1 MSNFQTARHVGN
13 CNIDQGTLVTLPR
26 FPVIDDNFLN
36 TPMTLSFNVLGVFL
50 CISATCALAQDT
62 EPRNSDV
69 AQLGR
74 ELQQTRTELAESR
87 REIQEL
93 RQSLEELRRQVQGES
108 SNSPASAST
117 SEPTTAAADQD
128 VGFLAAKVSELHQ
141 DKVESASKYPVKL
154 SGLILF
160 NSYWNNGIVDTQDLP
175 SMALPK
181 FPGAPTPGTGAT
193 LRQTMLGID
202 ANGPKV
208 FGAQTSAGVEI
219 DFGGGNPTTSYGV
232 TAGLLRL
239 RTANVSLDWT
249 NTSLSFGQEALFFSP
264 LSPTSYATVLEPAMS
279 WSGNLWAWTPA
290 IHVSHRFVLSDQSSL
305 VLQGGVLDPLTEEVP
320 VFQGR
325 NATAGEAT
333 RAPAIAGRVA
343 FDSKSEKY
351 PFTVGFGG
359 YRANQQYQ
367 TFPAVASWT
376 LNGDI
381 KAGFGKHAE
390 ISGEWYTGHA
400 VGGLGGGI
408 WESVVYPEPAGPHSA
423 VHPLRS
429 TGAWVQLKVR
439 PTERYE
445 INGAFG
451 QDGNFGKDLRVFP
464 FSFDAYGYPA
474 MQKNRTDLVNF
485 IYQPNSFL
493 LFAVEYRH
501 LFTAQANASGE
512 TGDHLNFA
520 AGVHF

>member
-1 MSNFQTARHVGN
+1 
-13 CNIDQGTLVTLPR
+13 
-26 FPVIDDNFLN
+26 
-36 TPMTLSFNVLGVFL
+36 MTLSPKVVGVAV
-50 CISATCALAQDT
+50 CIAAVCALAQDT
-62 EPRNSDV
+62 EPRNADV
-69 AQLGR
+69 AELGR
-74 ELQQTRTELAESR
+74 ELQQTRSELAQSQ

-93 RQSLEELRRQVQGES
+93 RQSLEELRRQVQGEPANRPASPS
-108 SNSPASAST
+108 SN
-117 SEPTTAAADQD
+117 EPTTAAADQD
-128 VGFLAAKVSELHQ
+128 VGFLAAKVIELHQ

-154 SGLILF
+154 SGLVLF
-160 NSYWNNGIVDTQDLP
+160 NSYWNNGILDIQDLP

-181 FPGAPTPGTGAT
+181 FPGAPNPGVGAT

-202 ANGPKV
+202 ATGPKV

-219 DFGGGNPTTSYGV
+219 DFGGGNPTTPYGA

-249 NTSLSFGQEALFFSP
+249 KTSLSFGQEALFFSP

-290 IHVSHRFVLSDQSSL
+290 IEVSHRFAVSDMSSL
-305 VLQGGVLDPLTEEVP
+305 VLQGGMLDPLTEEVP
-320 VFQGR
+320 IFQGR
-325 NATAGEAT
+325 DPTAGEAT

-343 FDSKSEKY
+343 FDSKSDQY
-351 PFTVGFGG
+351 PFTLGFGG

-376 LNGDI
+376 LNGDV
-381 KAGFGKHAE
+381 KASFGKFAE

-408 WESVVYPEPAGPHSA
+408 WESVVYPEPVGPHSA
-423 VHPLRS
+423 LQPLRS
-429 TGAWVQLKVR
+429 TGGWAQLKVR
-439 PTERYE
+439 PTAHYE
-445 INGAFG
+445 INAAFG
-451 QDGNFGKDLRVFP
+451 QDGNSGKDLRVFP
-464 FSFDAYGYPA
+464 FSFDAYGFPA

-485 IYQPNSFL
+485 IYKPNAFL

-501 LFTAQANASGE
+501 LFTAQPNAIGAS
-512 TGDHLNFA
+512 GDHLNLA